1 MRTGTVLMFAL
12 IKNGGYMNKKL
23 GIFIKE
29 ATENKVSL
37 SRVTLESKINITIED
52 TQRREYKIQTENR
65 FFNHML
71 TGIASRAC
79 LNFDISYIPTTAEP
93 LDHVVVEDTGLALG
107 RAIREMLDARKE
119 DGVNQRGFY
128 TVAFDEALVAVT
140 LAFDGRAYTFLRGEV
155 PGVKFEYVED
165 ILSTNLRQFFDGFS
179 QGSGCVVQIQFFA
192 GGDPHH
198 TWEATFK
205 AFGEALR
212 DALGPCP
219 YRVDTAIGLKGT
231 GMERQL

>member
-1 MRTGTVLMFAL
+1 M
-12 IKNGGYMNKKL
+12 KNKL
-23 GIFIKE
+23 GLFIKE
-29 ATENKVSL
+29 ATKDNVSL
-37 SRVTLESKINITIED
+37 SRVTLESKIDISIED
-52 TQRREYKIQTENR
+52 SRRREYKIQTGNK

-79 LNFDISYIPTTAEP
+79 LNFDISYIPTIAEP

-107 RAIREMLDARKE
+107 RAIREMLDIRKE
-119 DGVNQRGFY
+119 NGVNQRGFY

-140 LAFDGRAYTFLRGEV
+140 LAFDGRAYAFLRNEV
-155 PGVKFEYVED
+155 PGMKLEYVED

-179 QGSGCVVQIQFFA
+179 QGSGCVVQVQFFA
-192 GGDPHH
+192 GDDSHH

-219 YRVDTAIGLKGT
+219 YRAGTTIGLKGT
-231 GMERQL
+231 GMERKL